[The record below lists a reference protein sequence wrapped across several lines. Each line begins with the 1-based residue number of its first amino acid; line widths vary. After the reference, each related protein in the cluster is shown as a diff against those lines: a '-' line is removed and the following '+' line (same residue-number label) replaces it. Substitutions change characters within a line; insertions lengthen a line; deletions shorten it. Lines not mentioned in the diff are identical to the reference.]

1 MQYEPYL
8 AERVKGL
15 KGSAIR
21 EIFKIIGQPD
31 MISFAGGIPAPECF
45 PHEELGEIARDILM
59 KEGVKALQY
68 GVTEGYGPLR
78 DWVTDRMGDQ
88 GLLKEGDAVLIT
100 TGGQQGIDLGAKV
113 LLNEGDGVAVEA
125 PSFIGALNAFRAY
138 NTRLYGVPLD
148 DDGMNMEALKQTL
161 TANPHIKLI
170 YTIPT
175 FQNPSGITMSLA
187 TRKKMIELAARY
199 DVLIM
204 EDNPYEEQRFA
215 GEPVSPVKSLDT
227 AGRVLYLGSFSKMLA
242 PGMRVGW
249 AVGPAP
255 VIGRMTVVKQVN
267 DVHTNLLAQMMIM
280 EYDRR
285 HGLDQHVAEAR
296 NVHGEKC
303 RWMLSC
309 MDRYLPMEK
318 VAWTRPQGGLYIW
331 CTLKDG
337 GDSAALVKQC
347 AARKVAFVPGNAF
360 AADMDAPNPGFRLN
374 FSAALPEKIEEGIR
388 ILGDVIRAL

>member
-1 MQYEPYL
+1 MQYDPYL

-15 KGSAIR
+15 EGSAIR
-21 EIFKIIGQPD
+21 EIFKILSEPG

-45 PHEELGEIARDILM
+45 PHEELAEIARDILM
-59 KEGVKALQY
+59 NQGVQALQY

-78 DWVTDRMGDQ
+78 DWVTDRMRAK
-88 GLLKEGDAVLIT
+88 GLLHEGDAVLIT

-138 NTRLYGVPLD
+138 NTRLYGVPMD
-148 DDGMNMEALKQTL
+148 DDGMNMEELEDTLKT
-161 TANPHIKLI
+161 NPHIKLI

-175 FQNPSGITMSLA
+175 FQNPSGITMSL
-187 TRKKMIELAARY
+187 TKRKKMLELAAQY

-215 GEPVSPVKSLDT
+215 GEPMDTVKSLDT
-227 AGRVLYLGSFSKMLA
+227 EGRVLYLGSFSKMLA

-249 AVGPAP
+249 ACGPATI
-255 VIGRMTVVKQVN
+255 IGRMTVVKQVN

-285 HGLDQHVAEAR
+285 HGLDRHVAEAR
-296 NVHGEKC
+296 TVHGEKC
-303 RWMLSC
+303 RWMLAC

-318 VAWTRPQGGLYIW
+318 TAWTRPQGGLYIW

-360 AADMDAPNPGFRLN
+360 AVDMDAPNPGFRLN

-388 ILGDVIRAL
+388 TLGDVIRSL

>member
-1 MQYEPYL
+1 MQYDPYL

-15 KGSAIR
+15 EGSAIR
-21 EIFKIIGQPD
+21 EIFKILSEPD

-45 PHEELGEIARDILM
+45 PHEALAEIARDILINQ
-59 KEGVKALQY
+59 GVPALQY

-78 DWVTDRMGDQ
+78 DWVIDRMSGKDI
-88 GLLKEGDAVLIT
+88 LKDGDAALIT

-138 NTRLYGVPLD
+138 NTRLYGVPMD
-148 DDGMNMEALKQTL
+148 GDGMDMEALADTL
-161 TANPHIKLI
+161 KANPHIKLI

-175 FQNPSGITMSLA
+175 FQNPSGITMSL
-187 TRKKMIELAARY
+187 TKRKKLLDLAAQY

-215 GEPVSPVKSLDT
+215 GEPVATVKSLDT
-227 AGRVLYLGSFSKMLA
+227 EGRVLYLGSFSKMLA

-249 AVGPAP
+249 ACGPSA

-285 HGLDQHVAEAR
+285 HGLDKHVAEAR
-296 NVHGEKC
+296 AVHGEKC
-303 RWMLSC
+303 RWMLAC
-309 MDRYLPMEK
+309 MDRYLPMDK

-337 GDSAALVKQC
+337 GDSTALVKQC
-347 AARKVAFVPGNAF
+347 AARKVAFVPGSAF

-388 ILGDVIRAL
+388 ILGDVIREL

>member
-1 MQYEPYL
+1 MQYDPYL

-15 KGSAIR
+15 QGSAIR

-45 PHEELGEIARDILM
+45 PNEQLAGIARDILM
-59 KEGVKALQY
+59 DHGVQALQY
-68 GVTEGYGPLR
+68 GVTEGYGPLLE
-78 DWVTDRMGDQ
+78 WVTDRMRHK
-88 GLLKEGDAVLIT
+88 GLLKENDAVLIT

-125 PSFIGALNAFRAY
+125 PSFVGALNALRAY
-138 NTRLYGVPLD
+138 NTRLYGVPID
-148 DDGMNMEALKQTL
+148 DDGMNMEALEQTL
-161 TANPHIKLI
+161 KANPHIKLI
-170 YTIPT
+170 YAIPT

-187 TRKKMIELAARY
+187 KRKQMLEIAARY
-199 DVLIM
+199 DVLVM

-215 GEPVSPVKSLDT
+215 GEPVATVKELDT
-227 AGRVLYLGSFSKMLA
+227 EGRVLYLGSFSKMLA

-249 AVGPAP
+249 ACGPAP

-280 EYDRR
+280 EYIRR
-285 HGLDQHVAEAR
+285 HDLDAHVAEAR
-296 NVHGEKC
+296 GVHGEKC
-303 RWMLSC
+303 RWMLAC

-318 VAWTRPQGGLYIW
+318 VTWTRPQGGLYIW
-331 CTLKDG
+331 CTLLDG
-337 GDSAALVKQC
+337 GDSTALVKQC
-347 AARKVAFVPGNAF
+347 AARKVAFVPGSAF
-360 AADMDAPNPGFRLN
+360 AVDMAAPNPGFRLN

-388 ILGDVIRAL
+388 TLGDVIRSL